1 MMTRGQDRV
10 EAEAG
15 ARHLGR
21 SGAHRLQDQARGG
34 GGRGGQVGDG
44 GDGGDEGGGGDG
56 GGGGRQ

>member
-1 MMTRGQDRV
+1 MLTRGQDRV

-44 GDGGDEGGGGDG
+44 GDGGDEGGGG
-56 GGGGRQ
+56 RQ